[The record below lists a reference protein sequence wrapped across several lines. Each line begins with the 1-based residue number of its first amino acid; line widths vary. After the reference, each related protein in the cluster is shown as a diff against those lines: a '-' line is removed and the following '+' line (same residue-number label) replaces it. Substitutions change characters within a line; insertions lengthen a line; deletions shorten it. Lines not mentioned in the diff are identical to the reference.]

1 MLIWGR
7 INMKRGHL
15 TSGFPVGRQSRGL
28 CLDGVS
34 RSSRGQGHR
43 GDSGVDS
50 GIRDRVDGCVTGGAQ
65 VGGSG
70 GRGRW
75 GRGGRRGRLFYLQ
88 KEKEKE
94 ESSRT
99 AV

>member
-1 MLIWGR
+1 M
-7 INMKRGHL
+7 
-15 TSGFPVGRQSRGL
+15 GFFQVGRQSGGL
-28 CLDGVS
+28 CLDGVFQ
-34 RSSRGQGHR
+34 SSRGQGHR
-43 GDSGVDS
+43 GETGVDS
-50 GIRDRVDGCVTGGAQ
+50 GTRDRVDSWVTGGAL
-65 VGGSG
+65 GCSG

-75 GRGGRRGRLFYLQ
+75 GRGRRFYLQ